1 MKTAGII
8 AEYNPF
14 HNGHAYHIAET
25 RKRTGAD
32 YIIVVMSP
40 DFVQRGEAA
49 LLDKWSRTR
58 CALEAGA
65 DLVLQLPAWNAVGS
79 AEYFAEGGVSLLSH
93 LGICDLLSF
102 GCETEFPELLRKAA
116 AFFSMDTEPEPYR
129 EILRQ
134 KLKEGMTF
142 PQARAEAFGTLLP
155 GTAFSEIRSGL
166 TQEASVPEPDQISQ
180 IRTILDSP
188 NNVLAIEYEKA
199 LLRMGSPMKVFP
211 VRRIGSGHNE
221 EAYSGAFSS
230 ASSIRSLLRS
240 ISDRS
245 ENAGSSCITG
255 SPAGSGL
262 SEIAIP
268 GEDKR
273 HGQNPPVPD
282 RLLSSCLPE
291 RSLALLSRSLS
302 ERRLLFPDDLGL
314 VLQMKLNDLSFLQK
328 SGSGKASF
336 ESFWDVDPALGN
348 RISNTLAGYT
358 GFEEYASL
366 LKSRQI
372 TLSRVKRALMHIL
385 LGIRREDI
393 EEYRTA
399 GTACYVRVLGFR
411 KDSAPLLTS
420 IKKNCDLPLITRL
433 ADAEALL
440 GPAGRRML
448 CTDLYAASVRAILEA
463 RKSGGKV
470 QNEYTRQLVI
480 L

>member
-142 PQARAEAFGTLLP
+142 PQARAEAFGTLP
-155 GTAFSEIRSGL
+155 SGTAFSEIRSGL
-166 TQEASVPEPDQISQ
+166 TQGSSVPEPDQISR
-180 IRTILDSP
+180 IRNILDSP

-199 LLRMGSPMKVFP
+199 LLRMGSPMKIFP

-255 SPAGSGL
+255 FT
-262 SEIAIP
+262 
-268 GEDKR
+268 
-273 HGQNPPVPD
+273 
-282 RLLSSCLPE
+282 C
-291 RSLALLSRSLS
+291 
-302 ERRLLFPDDLGL
+302 
-314 VLQMKLNDLSFLQK
+314 
-328 SGSGKASF
+328 
-336 ESFWDVDPALGN
+336 
-348 RISNTLAGYT
+348 
-358 GFEEYASL
+358 
-366 LKSRQI
+366 
-372 TLSRVKRALMHIL
+372 
-385 LGIRREDI
+385 
-393 EEYRTA
+393 
-399 GTACYVRVLGFR
+399 
-411 KDSAPLLTS
+411 TS
-420 IKKNCDLPLITRL
+420 
-433 ADAEALL
+433 
-440 GPAGRRML
+440 
-448 CTDLYAASVRAILEA
+448 
-463 RKSGGKV
+463 
-470 QNEYTRQLVI
+470 
-480 L
+480 